1 MDRASPPRHAP
12 FATKPGARRG
22 YVPRMARRPTIP
34 ADLHIALL
42 RGINVGGKN
51 RVTMAALVG
60 LFEAAGGTDV
70 RTYIQSGN
78 VLFTAPPDRASAVAE
93 AVEQGLEADLEVPS
107 PVIVRPARALRRII
121 DACPFGDA
129 EPTHLH
135 VMFLRD
141 APTKQAIAALDPDRS
156 PPDEFIVK
164 GSEIYLRL
172 PSGAARSKLTN
183 SYFDRT
189 LGTMSTARNW
199 RTVRTLAEMAQGA

>member
-1 MDRASPPRHAP
+1 
-12 FATKPGARRG
+12 
-22 YVPRMARRPTIP
+22 MARRPTIP
-34 ADLHIALL
+34 SDLHIALL

-51 RVTMAALVG
+51 RVPTAALTG
-60 LFEAAGGTDV
+60 LFEAAGGIGV

-78 VLFTAPPDRASAVAE
+78 VLFRSPPDRTAAVAE
-93 AVEQGLEADLEVPS
+93 AVERRLDADLGVPS

-141 APTKQAIAALDPDRS
+141 APTKRAIAALDPDRS
-156 PPDEFIVK
+156 PPDQFVVK
-164 GSEIYLRL
+164 GSEIHLHL
-172 PSGAARSKLTN
+172 PNGAARSKLTN

-189 LGTMSTARNW
+189 LGTVSTARNW
-199 RTVRTLAEMAQGA
+199 RTVRTLAEMAESA

>member
-1 MDRASPPRHAP
+1 MAVRPA
-12 FATKPGARRG
+12 GARSRG
-22 YVPRMARRPTIP
+22 HTVPTNS
-34 ADLHIALL
+34 HIALL

-51 RVTMAALVG
+51 RVTMAALVR

-78 VLFTAPPDRASAVAE
+78 VLFTSPPDRAVAVAE
-93 AVEQGLEADLEVPS
+93 AVERGLEADLGVPS
-107 PVIVRPARALRRII
+107 PVIVRSARALRRVI

-156 PPDEFIVK
+156 PPDEFIVR

-172 PSGAARSKLTN
+172 PKGAARSKLTN
-183 SYFDRT
+183 SYVDRT
-189 LGTMSTARNW
+189 LGTVSTARNW
-199 RTVRTLAEMAQGA
+199 RTVRTLAEMAEGA